1 MIVTNVLVI
10 EAKAPKAKCKGK
22 GKGKSKAKSNSKA
35 KNKLLLLYSLL
46 VVYEREMLPTSFV
59 ASLVS
64 RGDIAKPS

>member
-10 EAKAPKAKCKGK
+10 ETKAPKAKCKGK
-22 GKGKSKAKSNSKA
+22 GKGKAKSNSKA
-35 KNKLLLLYSLL
+35 KNNLLLLYSLL